1 MRSLKN
7 IIVRLWLTAKIKFMY
22 FRLHTLERLD
32 LSAGCVLMTSLL
44 HIDTCSW
51 VKRSGTRVMEEM
63 DIYPKT
69 GLRIRLHPDHTI
81 LLAYLLQ

>member
-1 MRSLKN
+1 
-7 IIVRLWLTAKIKFMY
+7 MY

-69 GLRIRLHPDHTI
+69 GLRIRPTPRSHYFIGLSSSI
-81 LLAYLLQ
+81 MAVLAYTLTAPSA